1 MTAITINPR
10 NKKEWNA
17 VKHFIKAL
25 DLPYKETQTE
35 NYDQIFVEKI
45 NKISTNIKKGKGV
58 KMNIEDI
65 WN

>member
-25 DLPYKETQTE
+25 NLSYKEIQTE
-35 NYDQIFVEKI
+35 NYDPIFVEKI
-45 NKISTNIKKGKGV
+45 NKTSASIKKGKGV